1 MAHFWELASTRI
13 IRTFRAFRKV
23 LSLSTCDL
31 SGLMSCSRTT
41 QMSCFRVPCGTALAI
56 AVKQY
61 TCTAHEIF
69 NTSSACKLESYIAA
83 HVRKVLEN
91 SFLNRRA
98 VSTCMRALRQ

>member
-23 LSLSTCDL
+23 LLLSTCDL

-41 QMSCFRVPCGTALAI
+41 QMSFFRVSCGTALAI

-69 NTSSACKLESYIAA
+69 STSSACRLESY
-83 HVRKVLEN
+83 
-91 SFLNRRA
+91 
-98 VSTCMRALRQ
+98 TQ